1 MHVFYLPEL
10 FAEVISGFKIDGCWA
25 TRVNN
30 RNGYKRM
37 TQMNTRVL
45 LARRPAEHLVA
56 ADFSI
61 DPQPLRA
68 LKDGEFM
75 LKNLYLSLDVGFRQ
89 WMNEGS
95 GDNYLEPMPLGEPVQ
110 SIIMGKV
117 VESLNESFP
126 VGSLVMGRTAW
137 EQYSIA
143 DGSDLMRIIEP
154 DSEVELHEYLCS
166 LGPSGMTA
174 YFGIMDI
181 GQPKKGEL
189 FVVNAAAGGIGC
201 IAGQIAKAEGCSTV
215 GIAGGAAKCSWLKD
229 TLGYDQV
236 IDYKSAEPLEL
247 QLKKVAPAGMDIVY
261 DNVGGPMLGTMLGQL
276 AENARVILCGA
287 VSQYEREGGHE
298 PVANMWE
305 LITKRARAEGFM
317 FSDYEDRY
325 PEAIGYITGL
335 LKSGSLVS
343 PVNWSEGIESS
354 GQAFIDML
362 AGHNLGKCLIKL

>member
-1 MHVFYLPEL
+1 
-10 FAEVISGFKIDGCWA
+10 
-25 TRVNN
+25 
-30 RNGYKRM
+30 M

-56 ADFSI
+56 DDFTLDS
-61 DPQPLRA
+61 QPLSPI
-68 LKDGEFM
+68 KDGEF
-75 LKNLYLSLDVGFRQ
+75 LVKNLYLSLDAGFRQ
-89 WMNEGS
+89 WMNDGS
-95 GDNYLEPMPLGEPVQ
+95 GDNYLVSMPLGEPVQ
-110 SIIMGKV
+110 SIIMGTI
-117 VESLNESFP
+117 VESLNTAFP
-126 VGSLVMGRTAW
+126 VGSIVMGRTAW

-143 DGSDLMRIIEP
+143 DGSDLMSIIEP
-154 DSEVELHEYLCS
+154 DPAVELHEYLCS

-181 GQPKKGEL
+181 GQPKEGEL
-189 FVVNAAAGGIGC
+189 FVINAAAGGIGC

-215 GIAGGAAKCSWLKD
+215 GIAGGAAKCSWLQG

-236 IDYKSAEPLEL
+236 IDYKSAQPFDL
-247 QLKKVAPAGMDIVY
+247 QLQKVAPEGIDIVY
-261 DNVGGPMLGTMLGQL
+261 DNVGGSMLGSMLGEL

-317 FSDYEDRY
+317 FSDYVDRY
-325 PEAIGYITGL
+325 PEAMDYITAM

-343 PVNWSEGIESS
+343 PVNWFEGVEST

-362 AGHNLGKCLIKL
+362 AGENLGKCLVKL